1 MLFRSPLGTVASIGN
16 NVGLGNVMGKEV
28 KGYIGSIMKK
38 NIINK
43 SLVTTGGTKTL
54 LKKGRFDYY
63 H

>member
-1 MLFRSPLGTVASIGN
+1 
-16 NVGLGNVMGKEV
+16 MGKEV